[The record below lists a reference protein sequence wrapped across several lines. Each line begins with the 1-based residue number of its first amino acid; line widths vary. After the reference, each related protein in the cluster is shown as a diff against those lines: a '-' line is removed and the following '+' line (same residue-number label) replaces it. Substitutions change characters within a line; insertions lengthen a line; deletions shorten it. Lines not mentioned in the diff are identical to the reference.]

1 MVIGQ
6 LLKEGKLNGELKHLK
21 AGARLYEA
29 GTAADTFY
37 YLLHGSV
44 CLTSTKLGSISYR
57 RPHTLLGLS
66 DFIRHCY
73 SQTATVVEEAEVVAI
88 RKEQLQQGLQIYT
101 ELRLHLIQQMSR
113 NPALPEAAF
122 E

>member
-6 LLKEGKLNGELKHLK
+6 LLQEGKLKGEFRLLK
-21 AGARLYEA
+21 AGACLYEA
-29 GTAADTFY
+29 GNTADTFY

-44 CLTSTKLGSISYR
+44 CLTSTKLGTACYR
-57 RPHTLLGLS
+57 QPHTLLGLS
-66 DFIRHCY
+66 DFIKPCY
-73 SQTATVVEEAEVVAI
+73 SQTATVVKEAEVVAI
-88 RKEQLQQGLQIYT
+88 RKEQLQQGLQIHT
-101 ELRLHLIQQMSR
+101 ELRLHFIQQMSR